1 MTNISRVAVRVLKL
15 TDYRNLSSLD
25 RRAGAQAR
33 SIAMF
38 RTCNF
43 SRRFPRPVF
52 QRISLLIAAS
62 LLVSFLPVRSLAQT
76 YERELSA
83 GGKALLTIKNRN
95 GRVSVIA
102 SNNEKDKSSLQ
113 ATSTGA
119 PVEPGDINV
128 SGGEIT
134 VRERPYRIDI
144 TVRVPKRSRVKIESE
159 TGMVDVIGD
168 FEVAEV
174 LTNTGTIH
182 ADVPLDELK
191 FKFLWQS
198 SHPRFLSDVE
208 LPQIKE
214 GRAGSFSISGTL
226 GPDAKKKK
234 SKKKVPSAPE
244 ATDTT
249 ADNKPVPNEATD
261 KPTDGSE
268 KKQELVQLNFTTQ
281 RGVILLNVDPTMAP
295 NDLRERPLTEAARAI
310 VRSGDGPLMDAI
322 RKVSPRM
329 FGDFAKTLPPPRN
342 EPSLVTLRPPGE
354 IASAVSPQLMRVNAS
369 VTDRNGRAISGMRD
383 SDFAV
388 YEDGNERKIVNVALT
403 TEPFNLVLLLDV
415 SGSVEERIDFIR
427 KAARDF
433 LNTASPQDRI
443 SIIGFRE
450 DIQTISGFTTDRR
463 LLSKK
468 LDEIDAGG
476 ATALYDALAYT
487 LVDTLKTLR
496 GERTAVVILSDG
508 DDNKSFIPFP
518 AILEATIESGALIY
532 PLYVP
537 SGLIPEGSVPRPSI
551 TVDPM
556 RTRYLTITT
565 RAAEEG
571 QKLAMVSGGV
581 FYSIKRLEDLQ
592 KAYDDVVAQMRTAYT
607 ITYTSNANGT
617 GHRRIRVRANRDGA
631 SVRLSPVVAASN

>member
-1 MTNISRVAVRVLKL
+1 MFS
-15 TDYRNLSSLD
+15 SSLVPRL
-25 RRAGAQAR
+25 RRHTPALISIVILACLALSLFVHQSLTHAQAQ
-33 SIAMF
+33 AYEKEL
-38 RTCNF
+38 TTG
-43 SRRFPRPVF
+43 
-52 QRISLLIAAS
+52 
-62 LLVSFLPVRSLAQT
+62 RSLF
-76 YERELSA
+76 
-83 GGKALLTIKNRN
+83 IKNRH
-95 GRVSVIA
+95 GRVSVVTSDDEKSKA
-102 SNNEKDKSSLQ
+102 SLH
-113 ATSTGA
+113 ATSAGA
-119 PVEPGDINV
+119 PVEAGDINV

-134 VRERPYRIDI
+134 VRERRDRIDL
-144 TVRVPKRSRVKIESE
+144 TVRVPKRARVKIETE

-168 FEVAEV
+168 FEAADV

-182 ADVPLDELK
+182 ADVPLDLLK

-208 LPQIKE
+208 LPPIKE
-214 GRAGSFSISGTL
+214 GHAGTFSISGAL
-226 GPDAKKKK
+226 GPDANRKKRQKK
-234 SKKKVPSAPE
+234 AAPSPDETTGAAGNKD
-244 ATDTT
+244 AT
-249 ADNKPVPNEATD
+249 NEAAT
-261 KPTDGSE
+261 KPDDTE
-268 KKQELVQLNFTTQ
+268 KPPEKQELVQLNFTTQ
-281 RGVILLNVDPTMAP
+281 RGVILLNVDPAMAP
-295 NDLRERPLTEAARAI
+295 SDLRERPLTEAARAI
-310 VRSGDGPLMDAI
+310 VRSGDGPLTDAI

-329 FGDFAKTLPPPRN
+329 FGDFARTLPPPRS
-342 EPSLVTLRPPGE
+342 EPSLIKLRPPGE
-354 IASAVSPQLMRVNAS
+354 LATSIAPQLMRVNAS
-369 VTDRNGRAISGMRD
+369 VTDRNGRAIPGMRD

-388 YEDGNERKIVNVALT
+388 YEDGSERKIVNVTPT

-433 LNTASPQDRI
+433 LSTASPQDRI
-443 SIIGFRE
+443 SIISFHD
-450 DIQTISGFTTDRR
+450 DIKVISGFSTDRA

-476 ATALYDALAYT
+476 ATALWDALGYT
-487 LVDTLKTLR
+487 LVETLR
-496 GERTAVVILSDG
+496 SLRGDRTAVVILSDG

-537 SGLIPEGSVPRPSI
+537 SGLIPEGSVPRPSM

-571 QKLAMVSGGV
+571 QKLAAASGGV
-581 FYSIKRLEDLQ
+581 FYPIKRLEELQ

-607 ITYTSNANGT
+607 ITYASGADDK

-631 SVRLSPVVAASN
+631 SVRLSPVVATPH